1 MSGELVLT
9 KKERLRAF
17 FERRWHWIRKNFGE
31 TTPALHGLALAV
43 TALIFSITWA
53 ESYWPTPL
61 GYGLAFAVLLGG
73 LILASW
79 LAGKLLGKLLGRSF
93 RCLITAGVLGFS
105 LYELLRRGAAE
116 GHTFRVAAFTCAVFA
131 ALWLFTASLW
141 RLLRHRRWNAATVG
155 AAFVSGAACAG
166 VVLLFFS
173 EGFPD
178 HYVSKYLALNPT
190 PHAAVSALEPS
201 LAMGPYT
208 VSVLDYGT
216 EEGLPSDTVNLTTYL
231 NRDNADWDGFY
242 ADLYLDYDLNKVPM
256 VGRVWY
262 PADGT
267 NCPVLFI
274 AHGNHEITV
283 DSYLGYDYLGEY
295 LASHGY
301 VVVSVDHNACNLM
314 VGENDG
320 RAVLLLRHIGQILE
334 YGKDPENPLFG
345 KLDADNLS
353 IAGHS
358 RGGEMVATAYL
369 FNGYDRYPENGAVK
383 FNFGYPIKSIIAI
396 APTVNQYKPADHSVE
411 LEDVNYLL
419 IHGACDRDV
428 KNFMGMTQYENITFS
443 GEEDGI
449 KSALYIAGANHS
461 RFNSLW
467 GDYDQSLPFGSL
479 LNTRSIMSRE
489 EQEWITGVMV
499 KVFLDVTLKGDT
511 SCRSLLTD
519 WDDYAG
525 QLPQMVYF
533 QCSETADFLPVADF
547 EEDSDLETVTME
559 GVSAVATGTAIWT
572 EELMDFSNDTSFD
585 TYALRLRWHN
595 RATYAL
601 TMPETDVSGS
611 ELTFDIA
618 DLHDDAVERGE
629 YALVDGTVELTDA
642 AGAKAEARIR
652 DYATIFP
659 VLPVRTDK
667 LDYIFDDETYRHA
680 FSTVTIPVAA
690 FAAEEGFDSAL
701 VTEVRFRFEGGGEIA
716 MDNIGFN
723 RLQTK

>member
-1 MSGELVLT
+1 
-9 KKERLRAF
+9 LR
-17 FERRWHWIRKNFGE
+17 
-31 TTPALHGLALAV
+31 
-43 TALIFSITWA
+43 
-53 ESYWPTPL
+53 
-61 GYGLAFAVLLGG
+61 
-73 LILASW
+73 
-79 LAGKLLGKLLGRSF
+79 
-93 RCLITAGVLGFS
+93 
-105 LYELLRRGAAE
+105 
-116 GHTFRVAAFTCAVFA
+116 
-131 ALWLFTASLW
+131 
-141 RLLRHRRWNAATVG
+141 VG
-155 AAFVSGAACAG
+155 
-166 VVLLFFS
+166 
-173 EGFPD
+173 
-178 HYVSKYLALNPT
+178 
-190 PHAAVSALEPS
+190 PHE
-201 LAMGPYT
+201 

-216 EEGLPSDTVNLTTYL
+216 EGGLPSGTVNLTTYL
-231 NRDNADWDGFY
+231 NRDSADWDGVY
-242 ADLYLDYDLNKVPM
+242 ADFYLGYDLNRVPL

-262 PADGT
+262 PEDGI
-267 NCPVLFI
+267 NYPVLFI

-320 RAVLLLRHIGQILE
+320 RAVLLLEHIGQLLS
-334 YGKDPENPLFG
+334 YGKDPKSPLFG
-345 KLDADNLS
+345 KLDADNLA

-369 FNGYDRYPENGAVK
+369 FNGYDRYPENGSIR
-383 FNFGYPIKSIIAI
+383 FDYGYPIKSIIAI
-396 APTVNQYKPADHSVE
+396 APTVNQYKPADHSVH

-419 IHGACDRDV
+419 LHGACDRDV
-428 KNFMGMTQYENITFS
+428 KNFMGMTQYENIAFT
-443 GEEDGI
+443 GEGDYL

-461 RFNSLW
+461 QFNSLW

-479 LNTRSIMSRE
+479 LNTRSLMSKD
-489 EQEWITGVMV
+489 EQRHITAVMV
-499 KVFLDVTLKGDT
+499 KVFLDVTLREDD

-525 QLPQMVYF
+525 QLPEMVYM
-533 QCSETADFLPVADF
+533 QCSETSDFLPIADF

-559 GVSAVATGTAIWT
+559 GVSAAASGTSIWT

-585 TYALRLRWHN
+585 THALRLRWHS
-595 RATYAL
+595 RANYTLA
-601 TMPETDVSGS
+601 MAETDVTGW

-680 FSTVTIPVAA
+680 FSSVTIPVAA
-690 FAAEEGFDSAL
+690 FAEEEGFDSAL
-701 VTEVRFRFEGGGEIA
+701 VTEVRFRFEDGGGEIA

-723 RLQTK
+723 TLVKKG